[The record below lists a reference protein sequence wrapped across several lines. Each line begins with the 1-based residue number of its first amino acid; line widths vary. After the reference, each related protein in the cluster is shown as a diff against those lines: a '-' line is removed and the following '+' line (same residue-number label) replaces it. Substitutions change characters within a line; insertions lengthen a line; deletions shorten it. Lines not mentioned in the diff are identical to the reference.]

1 MNKKHFI
8 LLSLIFVSAHL
19 FAQDAIE
26 TNWDVLQAITFI
38 PKYNAELK
46 AKVLF
51 PKFTNQILDMEK
63 KTVQLEGYVIPVD
76 PTGAIVA
83 LSANPYAA
91 CYFCGKA
98 GPASVMTIKLKTVKK
113 KYITDAYKKFK
124 GTLRLNYDDIHEFYY
139 ILENAEQVKN

>member
-1 MNKKHFI
+1 MISKKFIPLIFI
-8 LLSLIFVSAHL
+8 LFAIPV
-19 FAQDAIE
+19 FAQDAID
-26 TNWDVLQAITFI
+26 TNWDVLQAITFT
-38 PKYNAELK
+38 PRYNSELK

-51 PKFTNQILDMEK
+51 PKFTNQILDMEN

-139 ILENAEQVKN
+139 IMENAEQVKN

>member
-1 MNKKHFI
+1 MNKGKYIIISF
-8 LLSLIFVSAHL
+8 LLFSFSA
-19 FAQDAIE
+19 FAQDAVE
-26 TNWDVLQAITFI
+26 TNWDVLQAINFI

-51 PKFTNQILDMEK
+51 PKFTDQILDMEN
-63 KTVQLEGYVIPVD
+63 KTVEVEGYVIPVD

-113 KYITDAYKKFK
+113 KYMTDAYKKFK